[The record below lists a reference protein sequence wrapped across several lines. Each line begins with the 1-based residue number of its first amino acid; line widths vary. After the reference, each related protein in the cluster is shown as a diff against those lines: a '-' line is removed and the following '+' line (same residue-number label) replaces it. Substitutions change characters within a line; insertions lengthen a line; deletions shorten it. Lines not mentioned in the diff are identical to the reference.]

1 MRRLEPNEG
10 RVSEIQ
16 DRRPASAADV
26 ERYYDEWTHRYLEA
40 GDHLIEACRPARTE
54 DLLNYYIKSIG
65 LRPGQHLLDAGCGVC
80 GPAVFFATQL
90 SVTIEALTIS
100 QVQVEIAQR
109 LIAEAGVGERVSVR
123 KGDYNRLKE
132 LYPPSSFDG
141 VMFLEALGHAEHPER
156 VIRNAWT
163 VLKPGGFLYIKD
175 FFARETDD
183 PDGQSQVARV
193 TRNIDEHYAYNTL
206 DLHQLLRAARKIG
219 FKIGV
224 IKSPAFD
231 IDIRVRA
238 LFESRNGID
247 IFAPLP
253 EFIPTD
259 WLELG
264 FIKDEGYNVNFSPRL
279 DD

>member
-1 MRRLEPNEG
+1 MRPPPSNEA
-10 RVSEIQ
+10 RVSRAQ
-16 DRRPASAADV
+16 ARRKACAADV
-26 ERYYDEWTHRYLEA
+26 ERYYDAWTQRYLEA
-40 GDHLIEACRPARTE
+40 GDSLIEACRPARTE
-54 DLLNYYIKSIG
+54 DLLSYYIASIG
-65 LRPGQHLLDAGCGVC
+65 LRAGQHLLDAGCGVC

-90 SVTIEALTIS
+90 PVTIEALTIS
-100 QVQVEIAQR
+100 QVQVDIAKR
-109 LIAEAGVGERVSVR
+109 LIAEAGVEGRVSVR
-123 KGDYNRLKE
+123 KGDYARLAE
-132 LYPPSSFDG
+132 LYPPASFDG
-141 VMFLEALGHAEHPER
+141 VMFLEALGHAERPEQ
-156 VIRNAWT
+156 VIKNAWA

-183 PDGQSQVARV
+183 PDGQSRVARV
-193 TRNIDEHYAYNTL
+193 VRNIDEHYAYNTL

-247 IFAPLP
+247 IFATLP

-259 WLELG
+259 WLELT
-264 FIKDEGYNVNFSPRL
+264 FIKDEQYNVNFSPRL
-279 DD
+279 DG

>member
-1 MRRLEPNEG
+1 MSETPG
-10 RVSEIQ
+10 RP
-16 DRRPASAADV
+16 PASAAEV
-26 ERYYDEWTHRYLEA
+26 ERYYDEWTHRYMEA
-40 GDHLIEACRPARTE
+40 GDELIEACRPARTE
-54 DLLNYYIKSIG
+54 DLLSYYITSIG
-65 LRPGQHLLDAGCGVC
+65 LRAGQHLLDAGCGVC
-80 GPAVFFATQL
+80 GPAVYFATQL
-90 SVTIEALTIS
+90 PVTIEALTIS
-100 QVQVEIAQR
+100 QVQVDIAKR

-123 KGDYNRLKE
+123 KGDYARLAD

-141 VMFLEALGHAEHPER
+141 VMFLEALGHAERPEH
-156 VIRNAWT
+156 VIANSWT

-183 PDGQSQVARV
+183 PEGQRQIARV
-193 TRNIDEHYAYNTL
+193 TRNIDQHYAYNTL
-206 DLHQLLRAARKIG
+206 DLHRLLGAARKIG
-219 FKIGV
+219 FRIGV

-259 WLELG
+259 WLELT
-264 FIKDEGYNVNFSPRL
+264 FIKDERYNVNFSPRL
-279 DD
+279 DG